1 MCAAEK
7 KQIKKELNINR
18 LMKLVSVSITVG
30 WIIGTLLSM
39 YFGLH

>member
-7 KQIKKELNINR
+7 RQIKKELDINR